1 MSDFR
6 VIGAL
11 LKDRYDSA
19 VRVELGPRGRLR
31 VSLGPSDE
39 TDVGWAAGG
48 RNPPVRF
55 YNGFGVDETG
65 AAAAGGQ
72 VSAGGASP
80 TAAQLGLVSSERR
93 LTRRDLVYSEESP
106 DFCRADGELGLRGTR
121 GRECS
126 RTSRF
131 ADNCAILCCGRGA
144 RTTETVIEEQCLCKF
159 VWCCRVECKN
169 CTRRVR
175 THTCY

>member
-19 VRVELGPRGRLR
+19 VEVELGPRGRLR
-31 VSLGPSDE
+31 ITEGKSD
-39 TDVGWAAGG
+39 DSGAGGWSAGG

-55 YNGFGVDETG
+55 YNGFGLEETG
-65 AAAAGGQ
+65 AGQ
-72 VSAGGASP
+72 NEGAPSSG
-80 TAAQLGLVSSERR
+80 AQIGVVSSEQR
-93 LTRRDLVYSEESP
+93 LTRRDLVYADESP
-106 DFCRADGELGLRGTR
+106 DFCSADAELGLRGTR

-131 ADNCAILCCGRGA
+131 ADNCAIMCCGRGA
-144 RTTETVIEEQCLCKF
+144 RTQETVIEEQCLCKF

-175 THTCY
+175 THTCN